1 MKPVV
6 SFVGALLVLSTVV
19 FVGGASAEPA
29 AATPTFAKDIAPILQ
44 RSCQVCHRAGS
55 IAPMSLLTYEQ
66 VRPWARAIKQRTE
79 VREMPPWY
87 VERNVGI
94 QRFKGDRSLSD
105 GEILTIAAW
114 ADAGAP
120 LGDPADMPPPATFT
134 DVNQWFIGEP
144 DLIVEL
150 PKPFVVKP
158 EAADWWGNFVADP
171 GLTEDRYIK
180 AVEAKPGPGS
190 FQVVHHLVTTLLQ
203 EAEDGDLN
211 GETLLQEY
219 ALGKNGDIFPD
230 GTGRLMKAGAKIRF
244 NMHYHSIGE
253 EIVDRSRVGI
263 KFYPKGYVPKHFLVA
278 AHTADNDDLDIPPG
292 QSEIRH
298 DGYHPALTQAARITA
313 FQPHLHNRGKR
324 QCLEAIYPTGRTE
337 MLSCAKWDFGWHI
350 AYTYEDDAAPLVPKG
365 TVLHQITWHD
375 NSPANRWNPDPRNW
389 AGFGQRSID
398 DMSFTWVSY
407 YYLSDEEYE
416 QEVKARTATN
426 NQNQP

>member
-1 MKPVV
+1 MKPVA
-6 SFVGALLVLSTVV
+6 SCVGVLLVLSTVV
-19 FVGGASAEPA
+19 FIGGASAEPA

-44 RSCQVCHRAGS
+44 RSCQVCHRPGS
-55 IAPMSLLTYEQ
+55 IAPMSLLTYEE

-94 QRFKGDRSLSD
+94 QKFKGDRSLSD
-105 GEILTIAAW
+105 AEIATIGAW
-114 ADAGAP
+114 AEAGAP
-120 LGDPADMPPPATFT
+120 LGNTAELPPPVTFT

-144 DLIVEL
+144 DLIVEI
-150 PKPFVVKP
+150 PKPFVVKA

-190 FQVVHHLVTTLLQ
+190 FQVVHHLVTTLMQ

-244 NMHYHSIGE
+244 NLHYHAIGE

-263 KFYPKGYVPKHFLVA
+263 KFYPKGYVPKHFLIA

-313 FQPHLHNRGKR
+313 FQPHLS
-324 QCLEAIYPTGRTE
+324 LI
-337 MLSCAKWDFGWHI
+337 HI
-350 AYTYEDDAAPLVPKG
+350 
-365 TVLHQITWHD
+365 
-375 NSPANRWNPDPRNW
+375 
-389 AGFGQRSID
+389 
-398 DMSFTWVSY
+398 
-407 YYLSDEEYE
+407 
-416 QEVKARTATN
+416 
-426 NQNQP
+426 